1 MVKAWR
7 SSTLGWV
14 HVIVHGIQY
23 GLQHGRNN
31 ASTARTSCDQHGLSL
46 VKHHGGG
53 HGGQGAL
60 ARLYGIGLTAYEA
73 VSIGHA
79 GLDGKIIHF
88 IIKENASTGH
98 NNTRAKIG
106 VQSIGY
112 CNGIALRIKHRIMG
126 CLLALI
132 IVRIALTY
140 LLGGRG
146 LGINLLCERSSVL
159 FGNES
164 LNRDI
169 KKIRI
174 A

>member
-7 SSTLGWV
+7 SSPLGRV
-14 HVIVHGIQY
+14 HVIVHSIQY
-23 GLQHGRNN
+23 GLQHSRNN
-31 ASTARTSCDQHGLSL
+31 ASTARTACDQYGLSL

-53 HGGQGAL
+53 HGGQGPL
-60 ARLYGIGLTAYEA
+60 ARLYCIGLTAYEA
-73 VSIGHA
+73 VGIGHT
-79 GLDGKIIHF
+79 GFDGKIIHF

-98 NNTRAKIG
+98 NNTRAKIS

-112 CNGIALRIKHRIMG
+112 RDGIALRIKHRIMG

-132 IVRIALTY
+132 IVRIALAD
-140 LLGGRG
+140 LLGGSG
-146 LGINLLCERSSVL
+146 PGINLLCERSSVL

-169 KKIRI
+169 EKIRI